1 MMGQAVFFWALAV
14 LTVGSALGV
23 ALSGNIVRMAVWLLF
38 ALMGVAGLFLLLD
51 AEFLAAVQLVVY
63 AGGIL
68 VLIIFG
74 IMLTG
79 SGATAAGGRW
89 IESAVAGAAAVVIA
103 GALGVALW
111 PGHAQFATRPAVG
124 AVGAVNGTYTLAPI
138 GMALLGEFIVPF
150 ELLSVL
156 LLVVMMGA
164 AYLGKSRRRHRAKWD
179 VSS

>member
-1 MMGQAVFFWALAV
+1 MMAEAVFFWVLAV

-23 ALSGNIVRMAVWLLF
+23 AVSRNIVRMAVWLLF
-38 ALMGVAGLFLLLD
+38 ALTGVAGLFLLLD

-79 SGATAAGGRW
+79 SAAADVPIRRGW
-89 IESAVAGAAAVVIA
+89 AETAVAVLAAVVIA
-103 GALGVALW
+103 GGLGVALW
-111 PGHAQFATRPAVG
+111 PSHARFATQSPSVG
-124 AVGAVNGTYTLAPI
+124 IYSMAPI
-138 GMALLGEFIVPF
+138 GIALLGEFLVPF

-156 LLVVMMGA
+156 LLVVMIGA
-164 AYLGKSRRRHRAKWD
+164 AYLAKSRRRLRAKPGD
-179 VSS
+179 PT

>member
-1 MMGQAVFFWALAV
+1 MTGDAVFFYLLALLA
-14 LTVGSALGV
+14 LGSALGV
-23 ALSGNIVRMAVWLLF
+23 AVSGNIVRMAVWLLF

-79 SGATAAGGRW
+79 SAVEIRGQGWWLETV
-89 IESAVAGAAAVVIA
+89 VAGIAAVVIA
-103 GALGVALW
+103 AGLGVALW
-111 PGHAQFATRPAVG
+111 PGHASFVVRPVAESVRG
-124 AVGAVNGTYTLAPI
+124 EYSLVPI
-138 GMALLGEFIVPF
+138 GMGFLGEFLVPF

-156 LLVVMMGA
+156 LLVVMIGA
-164 AYLGKSRRRHRAKWD
+164 AYLAKSRRRLIVK
-179 VSS
+179 SGEST

>member
-1 MMGQAVFFWALAV
+1 MAEAGFFWVLAL

-23 ALSGNIVRMAVWLLF
+23 ALSRNIVRMAVWLLF

-79 SGATAAGGRW
+79 SAAGDVPIRRGW
-89 IESAVAGAAAVVIA
+89 AETGAAVMAAVIIA
-103 GALGVALW
+103 GGLGVALW
-111 PGHAQFATRPAVG
+111 PSHAQFATQTPSVQP
-124 AVGAVNGTYTLAPI
+124 YSMAPI
-138 GMALLGEFIVPF
+138 GIALLGEFLVPF
-150 ELLSVL
+150 ELVSVL
-156 LLVVMMGA
+156 LLVVMIGA
-164 AYLGKSRRRHRAKWD
+164 AYLAKSRRRVRAKPGE
-179 VSS
+179 ST